1 MVRFANRGMRMHHC
15 LCNKSCYCI
24 CSCKF
29 DWNQRQCVFSISWN
43 VLRVCVF
50 RYANET
56 GTKSVI
62 HFLVLPLYNVLTAKS
77 MSMILTRELWRKII
91 CSPSLMNM
99 STLFPTICRNC
110 GATIYGYKV
119 LIKPYRR
126 IILFSQH
133 RRRKRVT
140 WDFGV

>member
-1 MVRFANRGMRMHHC
+1 MGCACTIACVTKVVTTYAQVSLTETRGSAYFR
-15 LCNKSCYCI
+15 
-24 CSCKF
+24 
-29 DWNQRQCVFSISWN
+29 ISWN

-62 HFLVLPLYNVLTAKS
+62 HFPVLPLYNVLTAKR
-77 MSMILTRELWRKII
+77 MSMILTRDLWRKII
-91 CSPSLMNM
+91 CSPRLMNT
-99 STLFPTICRNC
+99 STLFSTICRNC

-133 RRRKRVT
+133 RRRKRMT